1 MRRGLH
7 KCDNTKIYLSYDNG
21 HLIME
26 ATEDEQISAI
36 DYLECSPK
44 IANAILNKICND
56 FITNHKMSVASISN
70 NGTKQLHIHNTFIE
84 IVHNLNSSDDFNRA
98 KKLVDITFDKIKS
111 KDNTT
116 KPEIIEER
124 NISNFQQ
131 LAIIFF
137 EHYLLAMKRLAVKDE
152 NFNIYPYYTD
162 GHLVLQIINAS
173 DNQTVMYDSL
183 QCTDKQA
190 QLIIYQ
196 ICQNFINEHQIML
209 SSISKVSHP
218 LNRKLIKKNGR
229 LKIQNTKFNLNIL
242 FDESQENKIRQMHEE
257 ALEKM
262 QNSDKQISL
271 KPINHS

>member
-1 MRRGLH
+1 
-7 KCDNTKIYLSYDNG
+7 
-21 HLIME
+21 
-26 ATEDEQISAI
+26 
-36 DYLECSPK
+36 
-44 IANAILNKICND
+44 
-56 FITNHKMSVASISN
+56 
-70 NGTKQLHIHNTFIE
+70 
-84 IVHNLNSSDDFNRA
+84 
-98 KKLVDITFDKIKS
+98 
-111 KDNTT
+111 
-116 KPEIIEER
+116 
-124 NISNFQQ
+124 
-131 LAIIFF
+131 
-137 EHYLLAMKRLAVKDE
+137 MKRLAVKDE
-152 NFNIYPYYTD
+152 NFNIYPYYTN

-242 FDESQENKIRQMHEE
+242 FDESQENKIRQVEEE

-262 QNSDKQISL
+262 ENSDKQISL